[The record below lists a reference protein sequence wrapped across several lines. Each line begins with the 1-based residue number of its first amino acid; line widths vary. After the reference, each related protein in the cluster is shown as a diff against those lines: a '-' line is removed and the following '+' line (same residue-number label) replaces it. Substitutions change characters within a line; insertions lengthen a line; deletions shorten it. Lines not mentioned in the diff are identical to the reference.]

1 MGVVF
6 NDTPSLMKN
15 LAILMLGA
23 GACAHVHAAAPTALT
38 PDAGPHAVGLRVMQ
52 QYDYSRAMDEQVD
65 AFGKTVAT
73 PPARPIQA
81 LVWYP
86 ARATGAAPM
95 RIADYSQ
102 AVLSDVDFGLP
113 AAQGAKQ
120 RAAWMAG
127 PRKSVYEATTMAV
140 RDAAPAAGKYP
151 VLVYAPSFAA
161 QADEN
166 VDLCEYL
173 ASQGYVVIASRSLG
187 ARSVVMTE
195 DVEGVEAQAADIAF
209 LVNHARS
216 LPQADLDKVGVVGF
230 SWGGLAN
237 VFAAARSGR
246 IKALVSLDG
255 SIRFHQK
262 IWSAAGYV
270 RPARTAVP
278 MLSLGAASLPFE
290 ELEQKKNR
298 PVASYLNSMKYSD
311 VYFGTM
317 HPMQH
322 VHFSSWDMRFR
333 GEDDFGDYRRADV
346 VQAYRTMA
354 LYVHRFLDAY
364 LKQDDKAMAF
374 LRQSP
379 AKQGIGPQ
387 VMSMR
392 FQPAAATVPSEAAF
406 LRAFAGAGYRDA
418 QAIYARMRA
427 DSADFAL
434 SPLNLNTLGYQLLHG
449 KNARGAVELFKLA
462 THIEP
467 RYGNAWDSEGEA
479 WEALGD
485 KAQAI
490 KAYEQ
495 AVAVD
500 KDQPNAI
507 ARIKA
512 LRAGT

>member
-1 MGVVF
+1 
-6 NDTPSLMKN
+6 MKTF
-15 LAILMLGA
+15 AILILAA
-23 GACAHVHAAAPTALT
+23 GAHAHVQASPAPLT
-38 PDAGPHAVGLRVMQ
+38 PEAGPHAVGLRVVQ
-52 QYDYSRAMDEQVD
+52 QYDYSRAMDEQAD
-65 AFGKTVAT
+65 AFGKPVAT

-86 ARATGAAPM
+86 AKRTGAAPM
-95 RIADYSQ
+95 RVADYRQ
-102 AVLSDVDFGLP
+102 AALSDVDFGVP
-113 AAQGAKQ
+113 AAQLAKQ

-127 PRKSVYEATTMAV
+127 PQKTAYDAATMAV

-161 QADEN
+161 PADEN
-166 VDLCEYL
+166 LDLCEYL

-187 ARSVVMTE
+187 ARSVTMTD

-209 LVNHARS
+209 LVNGARS

-237 VFAAARSGR
+237 VFAAARSSR

-255 SIRFHQK
+255 SIRFHPK
-262 IWSAAGYV
+262 IWGAAGYV

-278 MLSLGAASLPFE
+278 MLSLGAYALPFE
-290 ELEQKKNR
+290 ELAQKDR
-298 PVASYLNSMKYSD
+298 LGASYLIGMKYSD

-322 VHFSSWDMRFR
+322 GHFSSLYGLRFAR
-333 GEDDFGDYRRADV
+333 DGEFGDYRRADV
-346 VQAYRTMA
+346 EQAYRAVA
-354 LYVHRFLDAY
+354 LYTHRFLDAY
-364 LKQDDKAMAF
+364 LKQDDEAMAF
-374 LRQSP
+374 IRQSP
-379 AKQGIGPQ
+379 AKQGIAPH
-387 VMSMR
+387 VMAMR
-392 FQPAAATVPSEAAF
+392 FQPATAAVPSEAAF
-406 LRAFAGAGYRDA
+406 LRAFAAAGHKDA
-418 QAIYARMRA
+418 QAIYARMREA
-427 DSADFAL
+427 SADFAL
-434 SPLNLNTLGYQLLHG
+434 SPLNLNDLGYQLLG
-449 KNARGAVELFKLA
+449 AKNARGAVELFKLA

-467 RYGNAWDSEGEA
+467 KYGNAWDSEGEA

-500 KDQPNAI
+500 KNQVNAI

-512 LRAGT
+512 LRAGP